1 MKIIKLNEGDLI
13 RIIKKMIHEQPQEPL
28 DPETS
33 NESQTT
39 EWYYQDKGSARGP
52 FDIEYI
58 EMLIERETIFE
69 DTLVWKNGMPRWVKA
84 ITVAELKPVFDNLDQ
99 DMDIEPEEPEIGTWI
114 EPGDQD
120 MEPETPD
127 QRKERK
133 QHIYTTKQHIVQMGI
148 SIMNDIEEIR
158 SFRNE
163 IESANYHPEDKE
175 ELVGLC
181 NYTISLIHN
190 DTFPPTKTSPHDEDD
205 YDY

>member
-28 DPETS
+28 D
-33 NESQTT
+33 Q
-39 EWYYQDKGSARGP
+39 
-52 FDIEYI
+52 
-58 EMLIERETIFE
+58 
-69 DTLVWKNGMPRWVKA
+69 
-84 ITVAELKPVFDNLDQ
+84 
-99 DMDIEPEEPEIGTWI
+99 PEET
-114 EPGDQD
+114 
-120 MEPETPD
+120 TD